1 MDERATRE
9 YLIQND
15 QQFRQ
20 LFNEHQAFEKKLAEF
35 AGRPFLTIDE
45 QLEETVLKKKK
56 LALKDRMQVL
66 INEHRAQ
73 HAVN

>member
-20 LFNEHQAFEKKLAEF
+20 LFDEHQAFERKLAEY
-35 AGRPFLTIDE
+35 ADRPFLTIEE

-56 LALKDRMQVL
+56 LALKDKMQVL
-66 INEHRAQ
+66 INEHRTQ
-73 HAVN
+73 HPVN